1 MAFTWGVNVH
11 QRPWNQLSG
20 GQEVDLAKA
29 IGLTSLRVDIFEP
42 TYIDWFRSLLSEANS
57 NGISVMP
64 VVPVNLS
71 KSTDPAAA
79 YAWGKQTGSMLAAE
93 FRGLTWEAGNEMD
106 EFAIRPGTSGES
118 ASDYDNARFNI
129 TASAIKGLE
138 DGIRQADPTAQ
149 VAVGITGDHFAF
161 LQRLAAD
168 GVSWDITTEHYYAG
182 HGDTIIRQQLSD
194 VFGQLSQFGAPILLT
209 EFNQVDGS
217 LLSAAEEA
225 STLVTMMSTINDL
238 APAYDVFGGYI
249 YELAD
254 EPPLVGGEAHYG
266 LANETGNLNPA
277 GLAVQRYLD
286 GPGGLPPSTVPTHAI
301 PVGEIPGEVF
311 RLYET
316 TLGREPDAA
325 GFNFWIGQMNN
336 GMSLQTVEGHLVA
349 SPEFQAT
356 NTGKLDDSQFVTQL
370 CDQALHRAPEPAEL
384 NYWIQS
390 LASGTP
396 RDAVTLAFSESA
408 EAKATNQPLLEAF
421 EQTLGPPK

>member
-1 MAFTWGVNVH
+1 M
-11 QRPWNQLSG
+11 
-20 GQEVDLAKA
+20 
-29 IGLTSLRVDIFEP
+29 
-42 TYIDWFRSLLSEANS
+42 
-57 NGISVMP
+57 
-64 VVPVNLS
+64 
-71 KSTDPAAA
+71 
-79 YAWGKQTGSMLAAE
+79 
-93 FRGLTWEAGNEMD
+93 
-106 EFAIRPGTSGES
+106 
-118 ASDYDNARFNI
+118 
-129 TASAIKGLE
+129 
-138 DGIRQADPTAQ
+138 ADPTAQ

-168 GVSWDITTEHYYAG
+168 GVSWDITTEHFYAG
-182 HGDTIIRQQLSD
+182 HGDTIIRQQFSD
-194 VFGQLSQFGAPILLT
+194 VFGQLSRFGATILLT

-286 GPGGLPPSTVPTHAI
+286 DPGGLPPSTVPTHAI

-384 NYWIQS
+384 NYWINRWPAARRAMPSRWRSRRVQRRRRRTS
-390 LASGTP
+390 RYSKHSSRHWALLNEEGGRSPLDLRTRSGRRRVASY
-396 RDAVTLAFSESA
+396 A
-408 EAKATNQPLLEAF
+408 
-421 EQTLGPPK
+421 